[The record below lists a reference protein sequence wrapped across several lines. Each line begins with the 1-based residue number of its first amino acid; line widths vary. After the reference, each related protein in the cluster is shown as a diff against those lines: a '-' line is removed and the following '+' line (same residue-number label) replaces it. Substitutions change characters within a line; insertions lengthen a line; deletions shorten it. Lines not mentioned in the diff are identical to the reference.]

1 MKTLSEISKQYPTDK
16 DFTHNYYNMV
26 YEKYFSPIRET
37 TKLICE
43 IGIGGL
49 DGNLGWLP
57 GNDLKVFRDYFLNA
71 NILGLDIV
79 RHENITDLDRITLDW
94 IDQSKRDIVIDY
106 AAKLQDYDII
116 LDDGSHNV
124 YDQQITL
131 AHFFKSLKSGGMYIL
146 EDLHTSIEVSI
157 PEKNAIWNWG
167 IPGFITPLE
176 LLENFQKTGEIIAD
190 HLNEEEKIYLQ
201 ENIKSVEIFRIAP
214 TSITSI
220 IIKK

>member
-1 MKTLSEISKQYPTDK
+1 MKTLSEIAKQYPTDK
-16 DFTHNYYNMV
+16 DFTHNYYNAV
-26 YEKYFSPIRET
+26 YEKHFSPIRET
-37 TKLICE
+37 TKLVCE
-43 IGIGGL
+43 IGIGGFSEP
-49 DGNLGWLP
+49 LGWMP
-57 GNDLKVFRDYFLNA
+57 GNDLKVFRDYFINA

-79 RHENITDLDRITLDW
+79 RHENIADLDRITLDW
-94 IDQSKRDIVIDY
+94 IDQSKRDIVIEY

-124 YDQQITL
+124 YDQQITF
-131 AHFFKSLKSGGMYIL
+131 AHFFKSLKSGGMYVL

-176 LLENFQKTGEIIAD
+176 ILEHFEKTVEIIAD
-190 HLNEEEKIYLQ
+190 HLNEEEKLYLQ
-201 ENIKSVEIFRIAP
+201 ENIKSVQVFHLAP